1 MRKVTRR
8 IAQVLLLIAVAYL
21 FPKLVLFYLACG
33 LYDVL
38 RNDERTLDTFDRYFF
53 GNGWFVWLL
62 SPVNILLDLLSLPYI
77 NKGVYKLEDLPPG
90 HQAEIARV
98 IKSAEKQDIVGKLH
112 QIAQAQG
119 RAMFF
124 FKWYGT
130 NVETVAKVPGFHEA
144 YEYVTTIGVSAFNRR
159 QSTSK
164 HFGPLRISLRVL
176 YNINDMTDDSAYIV
190 VGNKKQSWREN
201 KLFIFDD
208 TLLHQSFND
217 SDQPRYCLFIDIVRP
232 TLIPSVFKFVIV
244 AVGKLMSQSA
254 NRVFYSHWKV
264 FKSPNAT
271 NS

>member
-1 MRKVTRR
+1 MRRVTRR
-8 IAQVLLLIAVAYL
+8 IGQVLLLIVAAYL

-38 RNDERTLDTFDRYFF
+38 RNDERTLDTLQRYFL

-62 SPVNILLDLLSLPYI
+62 SPINILLDLLSLPYI
-77 NKGVYKLEDLPPG
+77 NKGVYRLEDLPPG
-90 HQAEIARV
+90 HQAEIARL
-98 IKSAEKQDIVGKLH
+98 IKSARRQDLIGKLQ
-112 QIAQAQG
+112 QIALAEE

-130 NVETVAKVPGFHEA
+130 NVETAANVPEFYED
-144 YEYVTTIGVSAFNRR
+144 YEYVTTIGVSVFNRR

-176 YNINDMTDDSAYIV
+176 YNINDMTDDSTYIV
-190 VGNKKQSWREN
+190 VGNTTQYWRED

-208 TLLHQSFND
+208 TLLHQSFNE
-217 SDQPRYCLFIDIVRP
+217 SDRVRYCLFIDIVRP
-232 TLIPSVFKFVIV
+232 TLIPSIFKAVIV

-254 NRVFYSHWKV
+254 NRIFYSHWKV
-264 FKSPNAT
+264 FKSPKA
-271 NS
+271 S

>member
-8 IAQVLLLIAVAYL
+8 VGQVPLIVIVACV
-21 FPKLVLFYLACG
+21 FPKLVLVYAACG

-38 RNDERTLDTFDRYFF
+38 RNDERTLETFDRYFF

-62 SPVNILLDLLSLPYI
+62 SPVNVLLDLLSLPYV
-77 NKGVYKLEDLPPG
+77 NKGVYSLEDLPPG
-90 HQAEIARV
+90 HQTEIRRLLE
-98 IKSAEKQDIVGKLH
+98 SADTQDLVGKLQ
-112 QIAQAQG
+112 QIAQAQN
-119 RAMFF
+119 RSMFF

-130 NVETVAKVPGFHEA
+130 NVETVVNVPAFHETF
-144 YEYVTTIGVSAFNRR
+144 EYVTTIGVSVFNKR

-164 HFGPLRISLRVL
+164 HFGPLRVSLRVL
-176 YNINDMTDDSAYIV
+176 YNVNDMTGNSAYIV
-190 VGNKKQSWREN
+190 VGNTKQYWRDN

-208 TLLHQSFND
+208 TLLHQSFNE
-217 SDQPRYCLFIDIVRP
+217 SDKQRYCLFVDIVRP
-232 TLIPSVFKFVIV
+232 TMIPSVFKFVIA

-264 FKSPNAT
+264 VKSPDAA